1 MIFFLYFFFL
11 LYIEFFHRI
20 SSSPILLEH
29 LSHHYTQQRAKKKTD
44 SLLRSAL
51 RSRTPID
58 TTFLL
63 PAAHRNGR
71 ATSSPS
77 NLHSSCNKVASLLR
91 INDPRKPFCFRPINP
106 SDRFLAAT
114 ISPFYSSG
122 NNNLSSPSVS
132 TLFLFEKENRR
143 EMKFLF
149 HFISR

>member
-29 LSHHYTQQRAKKKTD
+29 LSHHYTQQRGKKKTD
-44 SLLRSAL
+44 FLLRSAL

-71 ATSSPS
+71 ATSSS

-114 ISPFYSSG
+114 ISPFYSPG
-122 NNNLSSPSVS
+122 NNNLPAPSVS

>member
-29 LSHHYTQQRAKKKTD
+29 LSHHYTQQRGKKKTD

-71 ATSSPS
+71 ATSSS

-91 INDPRKPFCFRPINP
+91 INDPRKSFCFRPINS

-114 ISPFYSSG
+114 ISPFYSPG

-132 TLFLFEKENRR
+132 ILFLFEKENRR

>member
-71 ATSSPS
+71 ATSSS

-91 INDPRKPFCFRPINP
+91 INDPRKSFCFRPINS

-114 ISPFYSSG
+114 ISPFYSPG

-132 TLFLFEKENRR
+132 ILFLFEKENRR

>member
-71 ATSSPS
+71 ATSSS

-91 INDPRKPFCFRPINP
+91 INDPRKSFCFRPINS

>member
-91 INDPRKPFCFRPINP
+91 IKPSASVRLIDPIDFLQP
-106 SDRFLAAT
+106 RFPLFILQGII
-114 ISPFYSSG
+114 ISPLHPF
-122 NNNLSSPSVS
+122 L
-132 TLFLFEKENRR
+132 LFFFSKRKIVEK
-143 EMKFLF
+143 
-149 HFISR
+149 

>member
-11 LYIEFFHRI
+11 LNIEFFHRI

-29 LSHHYTQQRAKKKTD
+29 LSHYTQQRGKKKTD
-44 SLLRSAL
+44 FLLRSAL

-71 ATSSPS
+71 ATSSS

-91 INDPRKPFCFRPINP
+91 INDPRKSFCFRPINP